1 MLLVTLGLF
10 VVAAGV
16 LIGASLIGG
25 AAADSASS
33 LGSRAADAASKSCG
47 MIVLSQPPRNVRTG
61 LAQRG
66 LLSESGGIVT
76 SSGVEVM
83 LVDTSK
89 RTVSGFDCRFDE
101 SGGTDS
107 QANLADVLRLV
118 RRVDP
123 NASVSF
129 ERRFK

>member
-25 AAADSASS
+25 AAVDSAAS
-33 LGSRAADAASKSCG
+33 LGSRALDAASKSG
-47 MIVLSQPPRNVRTG
+47 GLIVLSQPPRNVRIG

-66 LLSESGGIVT
+66 LLTESGGIVT
-76 SSGVEVM
+76 ATGVEVM
-83 LVDTSK
+83 LVDAGK
-89 RTVSGFDCRFDE
+89 RTVSGFDCVFED
-101 SGGTDS
+101 SGDADS
-107 QANLADVLRLV
+107 QAILADALRLV
-118 RRVDP
+118 RSVDP
-123 NASVSF
+123 DASVSF